1 MLLLGNLLKVTTVN
15 KIKINIIIKDK
26 ELTLEI
32 YNVALIPKA
41 ITSLLLED
49 QLKREDIKIMGNKLT
64 IRQEIIIE

>member
-49 QLKREDIKIMGNKLT
+49 
-64 IRQEIIIE
+64 